1 MLPWLTFIYK
11 FSCILTPLIWIP
23 QRTIA
28 ALIPTEWSWTS
39 NTWSPIFILNSSPS
53 QTSDPQTLCC
63 IPVLKISKKVS
74 HETFETSKLH
84 FFSQICIT
92 ITVFPEIPNESSK
105 FSTDLHLT
113 PTLDT
118 LSLIIT
124 GVWMRKALKYRVL
137 LVPFV
142 IHNSCYNGNSIYI
155 VCIMQHAY
163 L

>member
-28 ALIPTEWSWTS
+28 ALIPTEWSWIS
-39 NTWSPIFILNSSPS
+39 NTWSPIFMLNSSPS

-84 FFSQICIT
+84 FFFSNMHNYHSISWNSEWIFKIFHWPSFDTNLGYFVSNYHWCLNEKGI
-92 ITVFPEIPNESSK
+92 EI
-105 FSTDLHLT
+105 
-113 PTLDT
+113 
-118 LSLIIT
+118 
-124 GVWMRKALKYRVL
+124 
-137 LVPFV
+137 
-142 IHNSCYNGNSIYI
+142 
-155 VCIMQHAY
+155 
-163 L
+163 